1 MVLQLEEPQDGLV
14 EHLLL
19 TLVVDLVEDLK
30 DQHGELLTEVVMVEH
45 MEIQDLNGELIP
57 DHNLIQEVE
66 EEELTV
72 VDQIAPLILMVEM
85 EKVCLGYYL
94 DRMAN
99 LDTSLLVEEAVVW

>member
-1 MVLQLEEPQDGLV
+1 MLV

-57 DHNLIQEVE
+57 DHNLTLEVVVE
-66 EEELTV
+66 EQEV
-72 VDQIAPLILMVEM
+72 VDQIALLILMVEM
-85 EKVCLGYYL
+85 EHLCHG
-94 DRMAN
+94 
-99 LDTSLLVEEAVVW
+99 